1 MILLEMH
8 PGGECPGAS
17 LELQV
22 IQREL
27 AKSSPFHE
35 PDLIIPILPMGRL
48 RLGEMK

>member
-1 MILLEMH
+1 MRLLELH
-8 PGGECPGAS
+8 PGGEFPGAS

-27 AKSSPFHE
+27 AKPSPFHE

-48 RLGEMK
+48 RLGETK